1 MRGSKGFEIGRPA
14 TIGVYLCA
22 MAALLFVVCGC
33 GEQLTRMEENQIKLQ
48 AMVAANAREIATL
61 SSQVHNG
68 TGKLTEGIQNLDTQ
82 GQGNRRGRPDRPGR
96 SGPAPAKPSSPATRS
111 LDTKVTGLQE
121 SQQSLHNRVTQVQDV
136 TGRTASDLTAL
147 AQQHTA
153 LHETVQ
159 ANQRE
164 LNSTW
169 TSS

>member
-1 MRGSKGFEIGRPA
+1 MPRARRI
-14 TIGVYLCA
+14 
-22 MAALLFVVCGC
+22 AAEVQTVQDDQRRLHETVVAG
-33 GEQLTRMEENQIKLQ
+33 NQ
-48 AMVAANAREIATL
+48 
-61 SSQVHNG
+61 
-68 TGKLTEGIQNLDTQ
+68 
-82 GQGNRRGRPDRPGR
+82 
-96 SGPAPAKPSSPATRS
+96 S

-136 TGRTASDLTAL
+136 TGRTASDLTTL

-169 TSS
+169 ASS